1 MNADA
6 GRTSIRVRPCGDSA
20 LTVEFGD
27 AIDPAL
33 NERVLA
39 LDRTIV
45 AVNIAGIAETVPTYR
60 ALLVVYDPEVWEF
73 AALARTLEHLAGD
86 AAPPAPAARVWRV
99 PVVYGGEFGV
109 DLDAVARTAQL
120 SPDDVIALHAGGRY
134 RVYMLGFTPGFTY
147 LGGLNVR
154 LALPR
159 RDEPRLA
166 TPAGTISIG
175 GGQAA
180 IQCLAGPS
188 GWHLLGRTP
197 VRTFH
202 PLRDPVFL
210 MEPGDQVMFV
220 PITAREWPALERA
233 AAAGEVVA
241 ECVERGAT
249 P

>member
-1 MNADA
+1 MNVGAV
-6 GRTSIRVRPCGDSA
+6 RTSIRVGPCGDSA
-20 LTVEFGD
+20 LTVEFGET
-27 AIDPAL
+27 IDPML
-33 NERVLA
+33 NARVLA
-39 LDRTIV
+39 LDRSI
-45 AVNIAGIAETVPTYR
+45 AAANIAGIVEVIPTYR
-60 ALLVVYDPEVWEF
+60 SLLVVYDPGVWEF
-73 AALARTLEHLAGD
+73 AGLAGMLERLADD
-86 AAPPAPAARVWRV
+86 AASPAPSGRCWRV

-109 DLDAVARTAQL
+109 DLEAVARAVQL
-120 SPDDVIALHAGGRY
+120 SPDDVIALHAGGCY

-147 LGGLNVR
+147 LGGLDAR

-197 VRTFH
+197 VQTFH
-202 PLRDPVFL
+202 PRRDPVFL

-220 PITAREWPALERA
+220 PINAREWPALERA
-233 AAAGEVVA
+233 AAAGDFVA
-241 ECVERGAT
+241 ECVAHGVV